1 MADKII
7 KGYWDCPQC
16 GTKGIDGLL
25 DACPNCG
32 SGKDKNVRYYMK
44 DTNAVSEEEREIMAD
59 FAATINQAYFAGD
72 WDSIHALKDSR
83 GWNLWRTKALGSF
96 WYTYIWSI
104 FEEY

>member
-1 MADKII
+1 MERFRAPMLM
-7 KGYWDCPQC
+7 G
-16 GTKGIDGLL
+16 
-25 DACPNCG
+25 
-32 SGKDKNVRYYMK
+32 MK
-44 DTNAVSEEEREIMAD
+44 SMLNDYAVSEEEREIMAD